1 MAYLFLRLLTFVAP
15 RIPFRLR
22 GHLAVLAGLL
32 AWLVARSAREGANKN
47 AMHVLGLTAV
57 ATPAERQR
65 LRRIVQGMFITNAR
79 NYLES
84 CALPVTSTQELLA
97 RTDNDVNILELGAT
111 LALGKG
117 AVVISAHFGP
127 FDYLAQCLQVAG
139 YPLTIPVEQLKDE
152 RMLELMLSLRR
163 SHGVQ
168 YVPLNGMAAM
178 RTLLQQ
184 LREKHS
190 VLITADRAVQGQ
202 SMEMPFFGAK
212 ARLPLGPVSLA
223 LRTGAPLVGAFG
235 WYGPDQRI
243 YGEIVPITL
252 NLPEE
257 QRNDQ
262 VALMHAV
269 VKTLEHYI
277 GAHPQQ
283 WSVFSPIWVE

>member
-1 MAYLFLRLLTFVAP
+1 MVYLFLRLLTFVIP
-15 RIPFRLR
+15 HIPFRLR
-22 GHLAVLAGLL
+22 RYLAVLAGLL
-32 AWLVARSAREGANKN
+32 VWLVAPSAREGASKN
-47 AMHVLGLTAV
+47 AMHVLGLTKV
-57 ATPAERQR
+57 ATRAERRR

-79 NYLES
+79 NYLEN
-84 CALPVTSTQELLA
+84 CALPATNTQELLA
-97 RTDNDVNILELGAT
+97 RTANDVNILKLKAT

-127 FDYLAQCLQVAG
+127 FDYLAQCVQVAG
-139 YPLTIPVEQLKDE
+139 YPLTIPVEPLKDE
-152 RMLELMLSLRR
+152 RMLALMLSLRC

-178 RTLLQQ
+178 RTLIQQ
-184 LREKHS
+184 LREQRC

-202 SMEMPFFGAK
+202 SIEVPFFGVK

-243 YGEIVPITL
+243 YGEIAPITL
-252 NLPEE
+252 SLPEE

-262 VALMHAV
+262 DALMRAV

-277 GAHPQQ
+277 GLYPQQ
-283 WSVFSPIWVE
+283 WSAFSPIWVE

>member
-1 MAYLFLRLLTFVAP
+1 MAYIFLRLLALVIP

-22 GHLAVLAGLL
+22 MRLATLAGLL
-32 AWLVARSAREGANKN
+32 SWLIARTAREGASKN
-47 AMHVLGLTAV
+47 ARHVLGLTNIM
-57 ATPAERQR
+57 TPAERRQ
-65 LRRIVQGMFITNAR
+65 LRRVVQGMFITAAH
-79 NYLES
+79 NYVEN
-84 CALPVTSTQELLA
+84 CALPATSAQEILA
-97 RTDNDVNILELGAT
+97 RTARDVKTSELEAT

-117 AVVISAHFGP
+117 AVIISAHFGP
-127 FDYLAQCLQVAG
+127 FDYLAQCLQVGG
-139 YPLTIPVEQLKDE
+139 YPVTIPVEQLSDK

-163 SHGVQ
+163 SHNVQ
-168 YVPLNGMAAM
+168 YVPLNGLATM
-178 RTLLQQ
+178 RLLLQS
-184 LREKHS
+184 LRDQHC

-202 SMEMPFFGAK
+202 SIEIPFFGAK

-252 NLPEE
+252 SLPEE

-262 VALMHAV
+262 EALMHAV
-269 VKTLEHYI
+269 VKMLEHYI